1 MGGEHLAGEPSIHSQ
16 FTRRASYAA
25 LGLARAR
32 ELFSFA
38 KVIDGQPGCKSPAMA
53 NEMRDKGI
61 AIANLAVDADNAG
74 NYKDA
79 IEKYGKA
86 TEYLITALKSEKN
99 PVTQKTIRDKCNEY
113 LSRMDQLKKGQEP
126 KAAAAGSGGG
136 KGKEESRS
144 DDEEDEPEPEPLT
157 AAQLAAAEK
166 EMDEDL
172 AKLVGMQSVKDNMKR
187 LCKQLSLDIKRKQ
200 EGQKTL
206 DLDTDEREI
215 QEAMNRSIDAD
226 DDELLAELDGLM
238 KEELSPSAEQQQL
251 LQQQALIIMHM
262 ENIMIIDSMVTFSLL
277 RSMRRGEEE
286 KDLMTLMEVEDALVR
301 LDIEARGHHLK
312 LKEAMNSSIDADD
325 DKLLSELY
333 VFEEELATDLSK
345 VDLGRAVGVPSAPI
359 SFYSQAAMN
368 LFGAKKKPQ
377 SSAPLGASLA
387 QPPVVPAPL
396 SAHLPAHRIDGG
408 RARSPVP
415 QRRHRRPCSTRRRW
429 PY

>member
-1 MGGEHLAGEPSIHSQ
+1 MNGE
-16 FTRRASYAA
+16 
-25 LGLARAR
+25 
-32 ELFSFA
+32 SFA
-38 KVIDGQPGCKSPAMA
+38 PAPATM
-53 NEMRDKGI
+53 
-61 AIANLAVDADNAG
+61 NAG
-74 NYKDA
+74 GAPATAPPDKQTSAAVPGPALSPSAEQQQFLQQQALIIMHMPKIRIIDSMVNFSLLRRSLLRRMEILEKKNLMEKKMKKLEEKKNLMEVEDA
-79 IEKYGKA
+79 
-86 TEYLITALKSEKN
+86 
-99 PVTQKTIRDKCNEY
+99 
-113 LSRMDQLKKGQEP
+113 
-126 KAAAAGSGGG
+126 
-136 KGKEESRS
+136 
-144 DDEEDEPEPEPLT
+144 
-157 AAQLAAAEK
+157 
-166 EMDEDL
+166 
-172 AKLVGMQSVKDNMKR
+172 LVR
-187 LCKQLSLDIKRKQ
+187 LDIKARGHHLELK
-200 EGQKTL
+200 
-206 DLDTDEREI
+206 
-215 QEAMNRSIDAD
+215 EAMNRSIIADDAPNRSNVPPFLPNPYIASIDAD
-226 DDELLAELDGLM
+226 ELHRCDDELLAELDGLIPAP
-238 KEELSPSAEQQQL
+238 SPSAEQQQL

-312 LKEAMNSSIDADD
+312 LKEAMNRSIDADD

-415 QRRHRRPCSTRRRW
+415 QRRHRRPCSTRRRRW

>member
-1 MGGEHLAGEPSIHSQ
+1 M
-16 FTRRASYAA
+16 
-25 LGLARAR
+25 
-32 ELFSFA
+32 
-38 KVIDGQPGCKSPAMA
+38 
-53 NEMRDKGI
+53 
-61 AIANLAVDADNAG
+61 NAG
-74 NYKDA
+74 GA
-79 IEKYGKA
+79 PA
-86 TEYLITALKSEKN
+86 TA
-99 PVTQKTIRDKCNEY
+99 PPDKQT
-113 LSRMDQLKKGQEP
+113 S
-126 KAAAAGSGGG
+126 AAAPGPA
-136 KGKEESRS
+136 
-144 DDEEDEPEPEPLT
+144 PP
-157 AAQLAAAEK
+157 
-166 EMDEDL
+166 
-172 AKLVGMQSVKDNMKR
+172 
-187 LCKQLSLDIKRKQ
+187 
-200 EGQKTL
+200 
-206 DLDTDEREI
+206 
-215 QEAMNRSIDAD
+215 
-226 DDELLAELDGLM
+226 
-238 KEELSPSAEQQQL
+238 PSAEQQQL

-312 LKEAMNSSIDADD
+312 LKEAMNRSIDADD

-333 VFEEELATDLSK
+333 VFEEELATDLPK
-345 VDLGRAVGVPSAPI
+345 VDLGRTVVVPSAPI

-415 QRRHRRPCSTRRRW
+415 QRRHRRPCSTRRRRW